1 MLLMVARR
9 LGIGLLLLVLVSLL
23 VFLATQLLP
32 GDAAESLLGRYA
44 TPAAVAALREHMHLD
59 EPAASQYVK
68 WLGGLFTGH
77 WGESIVSGDSI
88 SAFVG
93 DRVRNTGVLVVLVT
107 VIATPIALAVGV
119 VSAMRSEGWLDH
131 ALSIVTLIMVA
142 VPVFVVGIGLIWFF
156 GTNVL
161 HVFPPASVVDP
172 GEPVWT
178 QPKVLVLPTLTLIL
192 GVISY
197 PIRMVRASMV
207 ETLQSDFV
215 MMARLKGLSERT
227 VIVRHALRNA
237 IGPTI
242 QATALN
248 LLFLAG
254 GVVTIETVFG
264 YPGIGTALVD
274 AVNQR
279 DVPVVQTLTV
289 LLAAFYI
296 VVNIVADLLV
306 VLVTPRLRTQF
317 ANRSGARL

>member
-1 MLLMVARR
+1 MVARR
-9 LGIGLLLLVLVSLL
+9 LGVGLLLLVLVSLL

-32 GDAAESLLGRYA
+32 GDAAQALLGRYA
-44 TPAAVAALREHMHLD
+44 TPASIAALREQMHLD
-59 EPAASQYVK
+59 EAPVMQYLH
-68 WLGGLFTGH
+68 WLGGLFSGH
-77 WGESIVSGDSI
+77 WGDSIVSGDSI
-88 SAFVG
+88 TSIVG
-93 DRVRNTGVLVVLVT
+93 KRGENTGVLVVLVT

-119 VSAMRSEGWLDH
+119 VSAMRSEGWMDH
-131 ALSIVTLIMVA
+131 AMSIVTLAMVA

-172 GEPVWT
+172 SKPVWT
-178 QPKVLVLPTLTLIL
+178 QSKVLVLPTLTLIL

-197 PIRMVRASMV
+197 PIRMVRASMI

-215 MMARLKGLSERT
+215 MMARLKGLPERV

-254 GVVTIETVFG
+254 GVVTIEAVFG

-279 DVPVVQTLTV
+279 DVPLVQTLTV

-296 VVNIVADLLV
+296 IVNITADFLV
-306 VLVTPRLRTQF
+306 VLVTPRLRTQL
-317 ANRSGARL
+317 ANRTAARL

>member
-1 MLLMVARR
+1 MVARR
-9 LGIGLLLLVLVSLL
+9 LGVGLLLLVLVSLL

-32 GDAAESLLGRYA
+32 GDAAQSLLGRYA
-44 TPAAVAALREHMHLD
+44 TPASVAALRQQMHLD
-59 EPAASQYVK
+59 QPATTQYLH
-68 WLGGLFTGH
+68 WIGGLFSGH
-77 WGESIVSGDSI
+77 WGDSIVSGDSI
-88 SAFVG
+88 ASIVG
-93 DRVRNTGVLVVLVT
+93 KRGENTGVVVLLVT

-119 VSAMRSEGWLDH
+119 LSAMRSEGWVDH
-131 ALSIVTLIMVA
+131 AISIATLAMVA

-156 GTNVL
+156 GTNVF

-172 GEPVWT
+172 SKPVWT
-178 QPKVLVLPTLTLIL
+178 QGKVLVLPTLTLIL

-207 ETLQSDFV
+207 ETLQGDFV
-215 MMARLKGLSERT
+215 MMARLKGLPERT
-227 VIVRHALRNA
+227 VIARHALRNA

-254 GVVTIETVFG
+254 GVVTIEAVFG

-274 AVNQR
+274 GVNQR
-279 DVPVVQTLTV
+279 DVPLVQTLTV

-296 VVNIVADLLV
+296 VVNIAADFLV
-306 VLVTPRLRTQF
+306 VLATPRLRTRF
-317 ANRSGARL
+317 ADGAGGRL